1 MLACLHRQQV
11 RLKVEVNL
19 RTPVAC
25 PFDDLAHCDV
35 FALKHVGQA
44 TVYESTGTFYVGSC
58 LILNCD
64 GLEPCITG
72 VEVVDLE
79 RGCSLSRVMFKF
91 IGVSAA
97 NFFAKFDEL
106 SD

>member
-1 MLACLHRQQV
+1 M
-11 RLKVEVNL
+11 NL

-25 PFDDLAHCDV
+25 SFDDLAHCDV

-106 SD
+106 SKVN